1 MMILVGMVFGG
12 FCGIVFSKTIQRI
25 KNIEFLEIMLTL
37 ILAHTTFILSEV
49 LNHFLFPVSGVI
61 ATTIAAMV
69 IGNYGRYKI
78 SPKVEEAMEKFWGFF
93 AFVSNSLVFLLI
105 GIMIVSLHIQWH
117 TMIIPVVLSIVIV
130 MIARAISV
138 YGIIW
143 PLNKMKWEE
152 HIPLSW
158 QHMLSWG
165 SLR

>member
-1 MMILVGMVFGG
+1 MIIIGMIFGG
-12 FCGIVFSKTIQRI
+12 LSGMLFSKAIERI

-49 LNHFLFPVSGVI
+49 INHFIMPVSGVI

-105 GIMIVSLHIQWH
+105 GVMIVSLHIQWNFV
-117 TMIIPVVLSIVIV
+117 IVPVLLSIVV
-130 MIARAISV
+130 VVIARAISI
-138 YGIIW
+138 YGIVGS
-143 PLNKMKWEE
+143 LNMLKWEE
-152 HIPLSW
+152 NVPLSW

>member
-1 MMILVGMVFGG
+1 MMIIVGMLFGG
-12 FCGIVFSKTIQRI
+12 LCGVIFSKAIQRI

-49 LNHFLFPVSGVI
+49 INHFIMPVSGVI

-105 GIMIVSLHIQWH
+105 GIMIVSLDIRWSI
-117 TMIIPVVLSIVIV
+117 MILPVILAIIIV
-130 MIARAISV
+130 MVARAVSI
-138 YGIIW
+138 YGIIG
-143 PLNKMKWEE
+143 PLNRMRWEE
-152 HIPLSW
+152 YIPLSW